1 MEIREN
7 AGGMS
12 DIKPEAARNLSPRRH
27 NEERC
32 NELTLRAA
40 SSEAELGQARVR
52 LTALEEELNANR
64 LSVESAAADLA
75 AAQQE
80 LEASQQQ
87 APPPAGGPAAA
98 DTDQATTRSTTVG

>member
-64 LSVESAAADLA
+64 LSLESAAADLA

-87 APPPAGGPAAA
+87 APSAAGARANPEQPQRQ
-98 DTDQATTRSTTVG
+98 THTSI